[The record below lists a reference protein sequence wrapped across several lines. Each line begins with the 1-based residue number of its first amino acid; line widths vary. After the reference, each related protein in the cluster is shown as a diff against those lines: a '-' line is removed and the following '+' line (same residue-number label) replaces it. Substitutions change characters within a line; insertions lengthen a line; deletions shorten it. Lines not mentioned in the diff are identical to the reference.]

1 MKITKEKINQ
11 PGFALFKG
19 AASQE
24 DSANLTHGFRSA
36 AVEAG
41 FFHGD
46 SKWTAAI
53 ETAGS
58 AVETLHLQYGSI
70 TAALTPIKA
79 LIPIKV
85 PDKEYLGVTL
95 YATAKVFFGS
105 PLLNLEIKWGMSGKS
120 YRTALGQIF
129 KSMVL
134 ADKAASAIKEFN
146 TDYKKFIVSKVF
158 A

>member
-1 MKITKEKINQ
+1 MKLTKETINL
-11 PGFALFKG
+11 PGFILFRG
-19 AASQE
+19 ATSQE
-24 DSANLTHGFRSA
+24 DSAKLTHGFRSA

-46 SKWTAAI
+46 SKWTAAV
-53 ETAGS
+53 ETEGS

-70 TAALTPIKA
+70 TAALT
-79 LIPIKV
+79 PIKV

-105 PLLNLEIKWGMSGKS
+105 PMLNLEIKWGMSGKT
-120 YRTALGQIF
+120 YRAALMHIF
-129 KSMVL
+129 NSMVL

-146 TDYKKFIVSKVF
+146 TDYKKYIVNKVF

>member
-1 MKITKEKINQ
+1 MKLTKEKINL
-11 PGFALFKG
+11 PGFILFRG
-19 AASQE
+19 AAARE
-24 DSANLTHGFRSA
+24 DSAKLTHGFRSA

-41 FFHGD
+41 FFRGD
-46 SKWTAAI
+46 SKWTAAV
-53 ETAGS
+53 ETEGS
-58 AVETLHLQYGSI
+58 AVETLHIQYGSI
-70 TAALTPIKA
+70 TATLT
-79 LIPIKV
+79 PIKV

-129 KSMVL
+129 KSIVL
-134 ADKAASAIKEFN
+134 ADNAASAIKEFN
-146 TDYKKFIVSKVF
+146 KDYKKYIVSKVF

>member
-11 PGFALFKG
+11 PDFALFKG

-58 AVETLHLQYGSI
+58 EVETLHIKYGSI
-70 TAALTPIKA
+70 TAALTPIK
-79 LIPIKV
+79 V
-85 PDKEYLGVTL
+85 PGKEYLGVTL

-105 PLLNLEIKWGMSGKS
+105 PILNLVIKRGMSGKS

-146 TDYKKFIVSKVF
+146 KNYKKFIVSKVF
-158 A
+158 V

>member
-1 MKITKEKINQ
+1 MKLTKEIINQ

-24 DSANLTHGFRSA
+24 DSAKLTHGFRSA
-36 AVEAG
+36 AVETG
-41 FFHGD
+41 FFRGD
-46 SKWTAAI
+46 SQWTAAI

-58 AVETLHLQYGSI
+58 EVETLHIEYGSI

-146 TDYKKFIVSKVF
+146 KNYKKFIVSKVF

>member
-24 DSANLTHGFRSA
+24 DSTKLTHGFRSA

-58 AVETLHLQYGSI
+58 EVETLHIEYGSI
-70 TAALTPIKA
+70 TAALTPIK
-79 LIPIKV
+79 V
-85 PDKEYLGVTL
+85 PNKEYLGVTL

-105 PLLNLEIKWGMSGKS
+105 PILNLEIKRGMSGKS
-120 YRTALGQIF
+120 YRTALGKIF
-129 KSMVL
+129 NSMVL

-146 TDYKKFIVSKVF
+146 KDYKKFIVSKVF

>member
-24 DSANLTHGFRSA
+24 DSTKLTYGFRSA

-41 FFHGD
+41 FFRGD
-46 SKWTAAI
+46 SQWTAAV
-53 ETAGS
+53 ETEGS

-70 TAALTPIKA
+70 TAALT
-79 LIPIKV
+79 PIKV

-105 PLLNLEIKWGMSGKS
+105 PLLNLEIKRGMSGKA
-120 YRTALGQIF
+120 YRTALMHIF
-129 KSMVL
+129 NSMVL

-158 A
+158 V